1 MTSAMA
7 IPEPGRQRIEA
18 EYALQQQGMGGELL
32 LHLGLI
38 DGKSETEQR
47 RIARQAGIYALL
59 LCFFFLLFGT
69 LLLRLFN
76 VPLSMVRVVD
86 GVILTRVGFDLFKP
100 PPLGGIVPLAE
111 DSNANVAFVPLAMP
125 IMFGPGAIA
134 TLISMASTIKQSPGE
149 MRHFLAASAAS
160 SPAWR

>member
-7 IPEPGRQRIEA
+7 IPEPGRQRIEV

-47 RIARQAGIYALL
+47 RIARQACIYALL

-69 LLLRLFN
+69 LLLRLFD
-76 VPLSMVRVVD
+76 VPLSMVRVV
-86 GVILTRVGFDLFKP
+86 
-100 PPLGGIVPLAE
+100 GG
-111 DSNANVAFVPLAMP
+111 
-125 IMFGPGAIA
+125 GG
-134 TLISMASTIKQSPGE
+134 
-149 MRHFLAASAAS
+149 
-160 SPAWR
+160 